1 MTMVTILWY
10 VWLLAAGTVALFLF
24 RNVWLFNRLCTLD
37 SEESVSIKLTYTQM
51 LLRFWVWNVRKFL
64 PRQG

>member
-1 MTMVTILWY
+1 MVTILWY
-10 VWLLAAGTVALFLF
+10 VWLLAAAAVALFLF
-24 RNVWLFNRLCTLD
+24 RNVWLFNRLCALD
-37 SEESVSIKLTYTQM
+37 NDESVSIKLTYTQM